1 MTKGASF
8 VLLLVYVTSFHVD
21 AAQRTKIV
29 VAAGG
34 IGAGRDESSSYA
46 IESTSSRPP
55 PTGDPATN
63 PAPWNEQHKYVTP
76 TPLPY
81 KPDWSVDE
89 WVEYFKGRHPNFW
102 FKEQLGKKKK
112 KKRRKADDE
121 DTVSYIK

>member
-1 MTKGASF
+1 MRKGAKF
-8 VLLLVYVTSFHVD
+8 VLFLVFVQFFHVD

-29 VAAGG
+29 VAGG
-34 IGAGRDESSSYA
+34 TGAGHDESSSYAA

-112 KKRRKADDE
+112 RRKADDE
-121 DTVSYIK
+121 ISMSVSYVK